1 MKKLKIISIVV
12 PVYDEESNIKY
23 FYNSLKKVISN
34 KENYEILFI
43 NDGSSDNTLN
53 EIKKI
58 GKKDKRVKF
67 INFSR
72 NFGKES
78 ALTAGIE
85 FANGDC
91 LIPIDADLQDPPH
104 LINKLIENWKKGY
117 DVVLAKRINRV
128 SDSYLKRVTAY
139 IFYKFFNKLS
149 ETQIPENV
157 GDFRLIDRKVIDAL
171 KKLPETNRFMKGL
184 FAWIG
189 FNTTVIEYERPARK
203 KGLTK
208 FNAFSLLKLALTGL
222 TSFSNAP
229 LRIWAYLGIF
239 FSVSS
244 FLYAFYVLFKTIIY
258 GIDTPGYASII
269 IVILFMGGLQ
279 LLGIGIIGEYI
290 GKTYSESK
298 RRPPFIISSK
308 SENL

>member
-298 RRPPFIISSK
+298 RRPPFIVSSK